1 MKLDCSRIT
10 GEAEP
15 GSRWLS
21 GYAGMV
27 QAPVHWL
34 EENAEATMSD
44 LFGMA
49 LAAVSAI
56 RERVRVELRVP
67 IAPRVGIILG
77 SGLGGFAAQVVDAV
91 TIAYA
96 EIPHFPQSTV
106 VGHSGKLVLGT
117 IGGVPVAVMQGRVHA
132 YEGYAMEQVTFPTRV
147 LGLLGCHT
155 LIVTN
160 AAGGIR
166 ADIAQGSLVAI
177 SDHINLT
184 GTNAALGP
192 NEPRFACAPEAG
204 QRFFDMSAA
213 YSPALRRM
221 AHAEAERQGI
231 PLSEGVYVA
240 VLGPSYE
247 TPAEIRAFRTLGADL
262 VGMSTVHEVIVARH
276 MGIEVLGISL
286 VTNAAA
292 GVLNEPI
299 HHEEV
304 MEIGRRVER
313 QFTGLLTA
321 LVPQIALD

>member
-1 MKLDCSRIT
+1 MEL
-10 GEAEP
+10 A
-15 GSRWLS
+15 L
-21 GYAGMV
+21 
-27 QAPVHWL
+27 VHYL
-34 EENAEATMSD
+34 EENADATMGD
-44 LFGMA
+44 LFSKA
-49 LAAVSAI
+49 QAAVGAI
-56 RERVRVELRVP
+56 RERVRSEVVQDDPRAEIV
-67 IAPRVGIILG
+67 PRVGIILG
-77 SGLGGFAAQVVDAV
+77 SGLGGFAAQVEAAV
-91 TIAYA
+91 AIAYA

-106 VGHSGKLVLGT
+106 EGHSGKLVLGT
-117 IGGVPVAVMQGRVHA
+117 IGGVPVAVLQGRVHA

-147 LGLLGCHT
+147 LGLLGVRT

-184 GTNAALGP
+184 GMNAALGP
-192 NEPRFACAPEAG
+192 NEPRFACAPNAG
-204 QRFFDMSAA
+204 QRFFDMTEA
-213 YSPALRRM
+213 YSPRLRGL

-231 PLSEGVYVA
+231 ALSEGVYVA

-304 MEIGRRVER
+304 MEMGRRVER

-321 LVPQIALD
+321 LVPQITES